1 MVGGVMRTVVDFEI
15 DVSTHHRIEMCGI
28 SMRSLSIFFFGAF
41 LPATLCA
48 QTRCPVGAQAGSAQC
63 LPDEES
69 SSSARP
75 TGEWI
80 KTWGGIA
87 SAPDGEGGVS
97 SGQLSKADAENVA
110 LQNCRAT
117 GAGQCK
123 VNFVYYNQ
131 CVALAYPVGS
141 AGGFFRTGK
150 TIDEAVKLAVVDCEN
165 EMVGHQCKIK
175 VNECTDPVF
184 RKY

>member
-1 MVGGVMRTVVDFEI
+1 MMKLPHPRVLPGNGLKHGV
-15 DVSTHHRIEMCGI
+15 
-28 SMRSLSIFFFGAF
+28 A
-41 LPATLCA
+41 LPA
-48 QTRCPVGAQAGSAQC
+48 PN
-63 LPDEES
+63 
-69 SSSARP
+69 
-75 TGEWI
+75 
-80 KTWGGIA
+80 
-87 SAPDGEGGVS
+87 GEGGVS

-150 TIDEAVKLAVVDCEN
+150 TIDEAVKLAVVDCER

>member
-1 MVGGVMRTVVDFEI
+1 MRKIVDFEI
-15 DVSTHHRIEMCGI
+15 DVSRPLRVEMCSV
-28 SMRSLSIFFFGAF
+28 SMRSLVAFFVGAF
-41 LPATLCA
+41 LPATLFA
-48 QTRCPVGAQAGSAQC
+48 QTRCPVGGLAGSAQC

-87 SAPDGEGGVS
+87 SAPNGEGGVS
-97 SGQLSKADAENVA
+97 SGQLSKVDAENVA

-117 GAGQCK
+117 GADHCK

-131 CVALAYPVGS
+131 CAALAYPVGS

-150 TIDEAVKLAVVDCEN
+150 TVDDAVKLAVVDCEK
-165 EMVGHQCKIK
+165 EIVGRHCKIK

-184 RKY
+184 RRY

>member
-1 MVGGVMRTVVDFEI
+1 MRKIVDFQTN
-15 DVSTHHRIEMCGI
+15 VPRPNRIGICGI
-28 SMRSLSIFFFGAF
+28 SMCGLVALFVGAF
-41 LPATLCA
+41 LPTALFA

-63 LPDEES
+63 LPDDEA
-69 SSSARP
+69 SAPSRP

-87 SAPDGEGGVS
+87 SAPNGEGGVS

-150 TIDEAVKLAVVDCEN
+150 TIDEAVKLAVVDCER

>member
-1 MVGGVMRTVVDFEI
+1 MFSGLTGAKCM
-15 DVSTHHRIEMCGI
+15 GLL
-28 SMRSLSIFFFGAF
+28 MRSFVLFSVGIF
-41 LPATLCA
+41 LPLTLSA

-69 SSSARP
+69 SSSARA

-87 SAPDGEGGVS
+87 SAPNGEGGVS
-97 SGQLSKADAENVA
+97 SAQLSRADAENAA

-117 GAGQCK
+117 GASQCK

-150 TIDEAVKLAVVDCEN
+150 TIDEAVKLAVVDCER